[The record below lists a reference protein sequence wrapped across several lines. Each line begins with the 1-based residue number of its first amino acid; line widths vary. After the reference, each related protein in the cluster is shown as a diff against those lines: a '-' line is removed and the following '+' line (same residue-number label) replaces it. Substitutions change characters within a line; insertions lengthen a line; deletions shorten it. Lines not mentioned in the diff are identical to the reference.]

1 MVHQSLELQR
11 RGVYLMVSLVSVFQA
26 VEAPRY
32 FGAVLNLVQK
42 TSNNSQRLVVDL
54 DEVQKVISYS
64 QPFAK
69 FSLN

>member
-32 FGAVLNLVQK
+32 FGAVLSSVQK

-54 DEVQKVISYS
+54 EEVQKVISYS
-64 QPFAK
+64 QPFAR